1 MSTRVS
7 SFVLANTAVSA
18 GTYGGAS
25 QIPYITIDAQGR
37 ATAAGNV
44 TPSIANT
51 QITGLITASQLTNT
65 GVSAGTYGGA
75 SQIPY
80 ITIDAQGRATAA
92 GNVAVSSISVANT
105 QITGLITTSQLTNT
119 GVTAK
124 GYGTASSVPTFV
136 VGADGRVTSVSN
148 TNIAISSSAVSGL
161 ATSATTDTTNA
172 SNISSGTLPSGR
184 LTGSYSISITGNAN
198 NITGI
203 YGGTLTSSQVTT
215 ALGYTPPPTANTVQ
229 FASGQPIIEYS
240 ANVTSSYT
248 ITAGKNALSA
258 GPITIDD
265 SVIVIVP
272 DTSRWFIV

>member
-18 GTYGGAS
+18 GTYGGAT

-44 TPSIANT
+44 TPSI
-51 QITGLITASQLTNT
+51 
-65 GVSAGTYGGA
+65 
-75 SQIPY
+75 
-80 ITIDAQGRATAA
+80 
-92 GNVAVSSISVANT
+92 ANT

-148 TNIAISSSAVSGL
+148 TSIAISSSAVSGL

-184 LTGSYSISITGNAN
+184 LSGSYSIDISGNAG
-198 NITGI
+198 NITGTYSGSI
-203 YGGTLTSSQVTT
+203 SSSQIST
-215 ALGYTPPPTANTVQ
+215 ALGYTPANPANTVQ
-229 FASGQPIIEYS
+229 FAGGGSAIIEYGQTI
-240 ANVTSSYT
+240 TSSYT
-248 ITAGKNALSA
+248 ITSGKNALSA
-258 GPITIDD
+258 GPITIGD
-265 SVIVIVP
+265 SVTVTVP
-272 DTSRWFIV
+272 DNSRWSIV

>member
-18 GTYGGAS
+18 GTYGGAT

-44 TPSIANT
+44 TPSI
-51 QITGLITASQLTNT
+51 
-65 GVSAGTYGGA
+65 
-75 SQIPY
+75 
-80 ITIDAQGRATAA
+80 
-92 GNVAVSSISVANT
+92 ANT

-148 TNIAISSSAVSGL
+148 TNISISSSAVSGL

-184 LTGSYSISITGNAN
+184 LTGSYSIDISGNAN
-198 NITGI
+198 NITGT
-203 YGGTLTSSQVTT
+203 YGGSLSSSQVTT
-215 ALGYTPPPTANTVQ
+215 ALGYTPATTTGTVQ
-229 FASGQPIIEYS
+229 FEGGQPIIEYQQ
-240 ANVTSSYT
+240 AITSSYT
-248 ITAGKNALSA
+248 ITSGTNALSV
-258 GPITIDD
+258 GPITVNTGVTVTVPNG
-265 SVIVIVP
+265 SRWVIV
-272 DTSRWFIV
+272 

>member
-44 TPSIANT
+44 TPSI
-51 QITGLITASQLTNT
+51 
-65 GVSAGTYGGA
+65 
-75 SQIPY
+75 
-80 ITIDAQGRATAA
+80 
-92 GNVAVSSISVANT
+92 ANT

-215 ALGYTPPPTANTVQ
+215 ALGYTPPPTDNTVQ

-240 ANVTSSYT
+240 ANITSSYT
-248 ITAGKNALSA
+248 ITPGKIMYKNILLVVLNLIHNMLVFNQSK
-258 GPITIDD
+258 II
-265 SVIVIVP
+265 
-272 DTSRWFIV
+272 